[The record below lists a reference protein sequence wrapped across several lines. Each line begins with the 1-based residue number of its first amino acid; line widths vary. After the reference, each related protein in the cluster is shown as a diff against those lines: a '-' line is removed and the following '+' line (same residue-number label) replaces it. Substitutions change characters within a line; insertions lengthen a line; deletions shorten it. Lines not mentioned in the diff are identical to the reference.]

1 MSRLSLIWHWYYSH
15 PFGCY
20 FLVTC
25 YWGHHINHSC
35 QLHSLSSSLSLPL
48 SMFHSLFHAGP
59 VLPPLTS
66 FAPSSFQA
74 WPSPLPLSN
83 VHAKAKN
90 VLSIQMFMSM
100 SMTISLIAP
109 WLPEASL
116 PSMEASGSAIPTIRK
131 CLKQSLNPC
140 LSCPLFG
147 IRLHTPRRLSLELRR
162 RYELRL
168 LSIGAPSSKA
178 VWL

>member
-1 MSRLSLIWHWYYSH
+1 MN
-15 PFGCY
+15 
-20 FLVTC
+20 
-25 YWGHHINHSC
+25 INHCC

-48 SMFHSLFHAGP
+48 SMFHSLFHACP

-90 VLSIQMFMSM
+90 MLDPDIHVHVDDDLAHRSLASRGPLS
-100 SMTISLIAP
+100 
-109 WLPEASL
+109 
-116 PSMEASGSAIPTIRK
+116 SMEASGLAIPTIRK

-147 IRLHTPRRLSLELRR
+147 ILLHTPRRLSLELRR
-162 RYELRL
+162 RSELRPF
-168 LSIGAPSSKA
+168 SIGAPSSKA
-178 VWL
+178 GWL